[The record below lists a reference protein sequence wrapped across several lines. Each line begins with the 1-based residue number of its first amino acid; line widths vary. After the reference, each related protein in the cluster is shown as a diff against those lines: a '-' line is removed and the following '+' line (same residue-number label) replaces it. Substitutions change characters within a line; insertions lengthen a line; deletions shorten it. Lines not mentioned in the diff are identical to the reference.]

1 MHHDWCIF
9 YLFYS
14 KTTRYVSFYT
24 RWERK
29 NKSSTRTTPK
39 QFPNFVIRTA
49 LVAMIGVKEQVR
61 WRSSFIWPSRK
72 PKKATVESFSIS
84 RQNVEAHKHAIASK
98 QSSDPKLYKTETRI
112 KTNKKKKKNKVRTP
126 LASSFYVVLLVLCYS
141 IFCCFFFLSN
151 VMSILKITHSLL
163 YGAILPLQ

>member
-1 MHHDWCIF
+1 MKNTVSRHIYSPPSTLPGYMNRNDKVYTTTCASFTCF
-9 YLFYS
+9 YA

-84 RQNVEAHKHAIASK
+84 RQNVEAHKHAIAPK

-112 KTNKKKKKNKVRTP
+112 KTNKNKKKTR
-126 LASSFYVVLLVLCYS
+126 SELL
-141 IFCCFFFLSN
+141 
-151 VMSILKITHSLL
+151 
-163 YGAILPLQ
+163 